1 MQVRRRSALPELLRS
16 TASLTVFIFRSLNDL
31 PPEILLR
38 IASYLPINFTVSTF
52 SVLSSHFLF
61 LSDTFVHRRLHFIKR
76 LPETDEHI
84 DFHNLETLKFESFQG
99 RLWPLTHIQMSS
111 SLTTLELYKCRLFLD
126 DFLFFIRKEQRGLD
140 SLFIN
145 QVELVFVS
153 PKSEEFHLNR
163 LDGQARCLRLKNLS
177 VSGLEVSRAGIRKTP
192 INNAIVAKI
201 FSPNYSDD
209 LKTLWL
215 DMTKRSYKLIR
226 AYHVNPFFLSEYPSE
241 LSVLNLNSLVMG
253 IEPELS
259 ASRMSDKL
267 GDFLSSPV
275 AHNRLQELYI
285 NTFHKNPLLMVAL
298 SKMRNLTVLDVEM
311 CKLTDADLVLL
322 PESLIALN
330 LSQNKITTAGLK
342 LLRSTSLKDLDVSR
356 TNICAE
362 AFDFFL
368 EAQKNLRFID
378 LSKVIIEETLETLNR
393 FLVKSRSIKCIV
405 LSNPED
411 LVAEMIESYNV
422 RLLNEGRFMLS
433 ILERRELF
441 SGCDFTPF
449 I

>member
-1 MQVRRRSALPELLRS
+1 M
-16 TASLTVFIFRSLNDL
+16 
-31 PPEILLR
+31 
-38 IASYLPINFTVSTF
+38 NFTASTF

-84 DFHNLETLKFESFQG
+84 DFHNLEELKFESFEG
-99 RLWPLTHIQMSS
+99 RLWPLRYLQISS
-111 SLTTLELYKCRLFLD
+111 CLTTLELYRCTILLD
-126 DFLFFIRKEQRGLD
+126 DFLFFIRNEQSHLT
-140 SLFIN
+140 SLSIN
-145 QVELVFVS
+145 RVELIFVS
-153 PKSEEFHLNR
+153 QKSEEFLFTN
-163 LDGQARCLRLKNLS
+163 LDEQVRCLRLKNLS
-177 VSGLEVSRAGIRKTP
+177 LSGLEVSRAGIRKTL

-201 FSPNYSDD
+201 FAPNYSDD

-226 AYHVNPFFLSEYPSE
+226 AYHVNPFLLSEYPPE
-241 LSVLNLNSLVMG
+241 LSILNMNSLVMG

-267 GDFLSSPV
+267 GEFLSSPV
-275 AHNRLQELYI
+275 AHERLQELYI

-311 CKLTDADLVLL
+311 CKLSDQDLVLL

-330 LSQNKITTAGLK
+330 LSRNKITSAGLK

-356 TNICAE
+356 TNICAK
-362 AFDFFL
+362 AFDCFL
-368 EAQKNLRFID
+368 ETQINLRFID

-405 LSNPED
+405 LSNTED
-411 LVAEMIESYNV
+411 LVVEMIQSYNV
-422 RLLNEGRFMLS
+422 KLLNEGRFMLS

-441 SGCDFTPF
+441 SDCDFTPF

>member
-1 MQVRRRSALPELLRS
+1 M
-16 TASLTVFIFRSLNDL
+16 

-52 SVLSSHFLF
+52 AVLSSHFLF

-84 DFHNLETLKFESFQG
+84 DFQNLEELKLENLWG
-99 RLWPLTHIQMSS
+99 CLWPLRYLQMSS
-111 SLTTLELYKCRLFLD
+111 CLTTLELSKCRLLFD
-126 DFLFFIRKEQRGLD
+126 DFLFFIKHEQSQLV
-140 SLFIN
+140 SLSIH
-145 QVELVFVS
+145 QVELEFVTN
-153 PKSEEFHLNR
+153 SEEFEFFR
-163 LDGQARCLRLKNLS
+163 QASLDDQVCCLRLKRLS
-177 VSGLEVSRAGIRKTP
+177 VSGLEVLRARLWRQH
-192 INNAIVAKI
+192 INNAIAAKI

-209 LKTLWL
+209 LKLIWL

-226 AYHVNPFFLSEYPSE
+226 AYHVNTFLLSEYPNE
-241 LSVLNLNSLVMG
+241 LSIININSLVMG

-259 ASRMSDKL
+259 AGRMSDKL
-267 GDFLSSPV
+267 GEFLSSPV
-275 AHNRLQELYI
+275 AHERLQELYI
-285 NTFHKNPLLMVAL
+285 NTFHKNPLLMMAL

-330 LSQNKITTAGLK
+330 LSQNKITSAGLI
-342 LLRSTSLKDLDVSR
+342 LLRSRSLKDLDVSR
-356 TNICAE
+356 TNICAK

-378 LSKVIIEETLETLNR
+378 LSKVIIEKTLETLNSY
-393 FLVKSRSIKCIV
+393 LVKSRSIKCIV

-411 LVAEMIESYNV
+411 VVVEMIESYNV
-422 RLLNEGRFMLS
+422 KLLNEGRFMLS

-441 SGCDFTPF
+441 SNFAFTPY